1 MKDKA
6 TGKLCTCTTKWH
18 VPFKKIT
25 SPITGTDAA
34 GDPTVMGTRV
44 EYRLFG
50 ILLYEKILI
59 TPERFE
65 VRDYDYQIFI

>member
-6 TGKLCTCTTKWH
+6 TNKLCACITGGN
-18 VPFKKIT
+18 VLFRKIT
-25 SPITGTDAA
+25 TPIIETNAA
-34 GDPTVMGTRV
+34 GDLTVMGTRV